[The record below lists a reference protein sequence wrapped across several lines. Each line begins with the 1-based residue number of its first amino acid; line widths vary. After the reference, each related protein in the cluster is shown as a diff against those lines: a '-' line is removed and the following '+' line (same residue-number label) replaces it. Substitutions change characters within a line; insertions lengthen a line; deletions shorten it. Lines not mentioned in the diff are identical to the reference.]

1 MFHMTQTNTSS
12 VGADPRRW
20 WILAALCSVLLLV
33 GLDLTI
39 LNVAVPVIGADL
51 DASVGELQWIVN
63 GYTVVLAALLLPVGQ
78 LGDRFGRKRLL
89 LAGLVVFGIA
99 SLLCAFAP
107 TPGFLILGR
116 ALLGLGAAFLNTL
129 GLAVLV
135 SVFPAEERPRAIGI
149 QAAAV
154 SAGMPLGPIVGGFLL
169 ENFWWGSVFLLNLP
183 LVLIVFIALAVLVRE
198 SRSERP
204 VRVDVTGGILAVG
217 AVAILSY
224 GLITA
229 GETSWTNG
237 IAIAGILAGLV
248 LLVVFVIAQ
257 RRVKDPMAD
266 LSLFKESGYT
276 WGSILSTAV
285 QFVVFGVMFIVPQYS
300 YVVLDASPVQVGL
313 HLLPLIAAMILAIG
327 VASRVRKTVGARAI
341 MAAGFVA
348 LAAGL
353 TLGALSDAE
362 SGFGLFALWTGL
374 IGVGFGAAMPPALDI
389 ALAPVPSNRSGVG
402 SALLQAQ
409 RQVGAVLGVAIMGSV
424 LALNYRAR
432 LDTAAVPA
440 ETLETVEHS
449 APSGQSVAEELG
461 STELAANISDAFT
474 HGMAAS
480 FWVAAGVSVAC
491 ALVSVIFIRKGADQ
505 VTDPEHA
512 SETR

>member
-1 MFHMTQTNTSS
+1 MVQTNASD
-12 VGADPRRW
+12 VVDPRRW
-20 WILAALCSVLLLV
+20 WILGALCSVLLLV

-51 DASVGELQWIVN
+51 DASAGQLQWIVN

-89 LAGLVVFGIA
+89 LLGLVVFGIA

-107 TPGFLILGR
+107 TPGWLIAGR
-116 ALLGLGAAFLNTL
+116 ALLGVGAAFLNTL

-135 SVFPAEERPRAIGI
+135 TVFPVKERPKAIGI

-169 ENFWWGSVFLLNLP
+169 EHFAWGSVFLLNLP
-183 LVLIVFIALAVLVRE
+183 LVVIAFIALAVLVRE

-204 VRVDVTGGILAVG
+204 VRVDLTGGVLAVS
-217 AVAILSY
+217 ALAILSY

-237 IAIAGILAGLV
+237 VAIAAIGVGLV
-248 LLVVFVIAQ
+248 LLAVFVIAQ
-257 RRVKDPMAD
+257 RLVHDPMAD
-266 LSLFKESGYT
+266 LSLFAESRYT

-300 YVVLDASPVQVGL
+300 YVVLGASPVEIGL
-313 HLLPLIAAMILAIG
+313 HLLPLVAAMILAIA
-327 VASRVRKTVGARAI
+327 VASRIRKAVGARAI

-353 TLGALSDAE
+353 IIGALVDST
-362 SGFGLFALWTGL
+362 SSFWVFALWTGL
-374 IGVGFGAAMPPALDI
+374 VGIGFGAAMPPALDI
-389 ALAPVPSNRSGVG
+389 ALAPVPSSRSGAG

-409 RQVGAVLGVAIMGSV
+409 RQVGAILGVAIMGSV
-424 LALNYRAR
+424 LALTYRAR
-432 LDTAAVPA
+432 LDTTAVPA
-440 ETLETVEHS
+440 EALETVEHS
-449 APSGQSVAEELG
+449 AASGKAVADQLG
-461 STELAANISDAFT
+461 SADLASAVSDAFT
-474 HGMAAS
+474 QGMTSS
-480 FWVAAGVSVAC
+480 FWVAAVVSTAC
-491 ALVSVIFIRKGADQ
+491 AIICVTFVRKNADQ
-505 VTDPEHA
+505 AIDTDDTAVEA
-512 SETR
+512 R